1 MSTLV
6 RGHRGK
12 VRAELFADIPED
24 LREKTSRMVALLR
37 LAVIFKYVEE
47 LEELPEFTLSVSPGK
62 LRLSIP
68 EDWSDSHPL
77 TIWELEQ
84 ARSALAKLGVSL
96 TLN

>member
-1 MSTLV
+1 LT
-6 RGHRGK
+6 
-12 VRAELFADIPED
+12 
-24 LREKTSRMVALLR
+24 
-37 LAVIFKYVEE
+37 LAVS
-47 LEELPEFTLSVSPGK
+47 PEK

-96 TLN
+96 TLS